1 MTDHELALTFNP
13 KLLAMVIDRDQTKRL
28 EELLREK
35 RVFFHYMFHGMGTA
49 NSEMLKAFGL
59 SGSEKTVCVCIEPAF
74 QVKPLMTA
82 LVERME
88 LTRPGNGIAFI
99 IPISGVSTALSGMFT
114 QDFEEHRERWIETM
128 DREMEHIS
136 HDIKYEL
143 VIAVVNQG
151 YSEEVIDVAHAS
163 GARGGTIIHARR
175 AGAAEASKFFGISVQ
190 EEKEIVAILMPKNA
204 KKELMQAISK
214 ACGLKSEA
222 RGIVFSLPVESC
234 AGLALE
240 EEK

>member
-1 MTDHELALTFNP
+1 MTGPELAPSFIP
-13 KLLAMVIDRDQTKRL
+13 KLLAIVIDRDQTKRL
-28 EELLREK
+28 EEFLREK
-35 RVFFHYMFHGMGTA
+35 HSFFHYMFHGMGTA

-59 SGSEKTVCVCIEPAF
+59 SGSEKMVRLCLEPDS
-74 QVKPLMTA
+74 QVMPLMTA
-82 LVERME
+82 LAERME

-99 IPISGVSTALSGMFT
+99 IPISGVSTALSGIFT
-114 QDFEEHRERWIETM
+114 QEFEAHRERWIETM
-128 DREMEHIS
+128 EREMEHIS

-175 AGAAEASKFFGISVQ
+175 AGAAEASRFFGISVQ
-190 EEKEIVAILMPKNA
+190 EDKEIVAILMPKSG

-240 EEK
+240 EGK